1 MITPLP
7 GDVAERQRTDFGRCG
22 ALLVAAVIV
31 HDQEGDR
38 VLLLRRG
45 PADRFAP
52 GAWDLPVGK
61 QEPGEQITATAVR
74 ELREEAGLVAE
85 VGDLRLVHAVH
96 GAWGVQAPN
105 GFLTLVFTVRR
116 WSGQPVNTEPDAH
129 TQIQWHPTDSLPAP
143 LVEGVDHVLHGYLTG
158 VSTVTLTGW

>member
-1 MITPLP
+1 VTVRVP
-7 GDVAERQRTDFGRCG
+7 GEVTARQRGDFGCRG
-22 ALLVAAVIV
+22 ALLVAAVVV
-31 HDQEGDR
+31 HDQERER

-61 QEPGEQITATAVR
+61 QEPGEQITATALR
-74 ELREEAGLVAE
+74 ELREETSLAVG

-105 GFLTLVFTVRR
+105 GFLTLVFAAHR
-116 WSGQPVNTEPDAH
+116 WGGEPVNVEPDAH
-129 TQIQWHPTDSLPAP
+129 TEVRWHRVGRLPAP
-143 LVEGVDHVLHGYLTG
+143 LVDGVDRVLDGYLTG
-158 VSTVTLTGW
+158 ASTITLTGW